1 MAIGWLTIFKAI
13 PWSDVVAAAPTV
25 VKGARKL
32 VDAVR
37 KRGGEGEAP
46 DDPAGEAA
54 TDPVARL
61 HEMEARIKE
70 LEGRQQAALTLVES
84 LAEQQEK
91 LVSAVEVLRLRSKFL
106 LLCAVLALSVAM
118 VLALLPVLAR

>member
-1 MAIGWLTIFKAI
+1 MPIGWLTIFKAI

-37 KRGGEGEAP
+37 KRGGEGEA
-46 DDPAGEAA
+46 AGEASVNDAGDPA
-54 TDPVARL
+54 TRL
-61 HEMEARIKE
+61 RQMEARIE
-70 LEGRQQAALTLVES
+70 QMETRQQSALALMES

-91 LVSAVEVLRLRSKFL
+91 LVAAVEVLRLRSRFL
-106 LLCAVLALSVAM
+106 LLACGALAVIVAL
-118 VLALLPVLAR
+118 VLLR

>member
-37 KRGGEGEAP
+37 NRGGEGEAP
-46 DDPAGEAA
+46 ADPAGEAA
-54 TDPVARL
+54 TDPVVRL
-61 HEMEARIKE
+61 QRMEARIEE
-70 LEGRQQAALTLVES
+70 LEGRQQAALALVES
-84 LAEQQEK
+84 MAEQQEK

-106 LLCAVLALSVAM
+106 LLLSVMLALSVA
-118 VLALLPVLAR
+118 LALAR